1 MDRPSRRKGG
11 HRRAAFEVCSDERG
25 RSITSVARLVPSA
38 AEGAT
43 HDGMASRTV
52 WPGFVKVKKIDHRM
66 SVAMANDKW
75 LTGGPLPDFE
85 RTNATTEKEAQV
97 AADMW
102 LRHPAYKMTL
112 AAVQQGVD
120 ANNDVR
126 AQLSS
131 SPILPGS
138 CSHPR
143 MCNTSN
149 MRAGPHRSGRVQ
161 GAARRGRIQGR
172 PIGSLVRPD

>member
-1 MDRPSRRKGG
+1 M
-11 HRRAAFEVCSDERG
+11 
-25 RSITSVARLVPSA
+25 
-38 AEGAT
+38 
-43 HDGMASRTV
+43 

-131 SPILPGS
+131 SPILPVS

-143 MCNTSN
+143 MCNTPN
-149 MRAGPHRSGRVQ
+149 VRAGPHRSGRVQ

-172 PIGSLVRPD
+172 PIGGPVRPD